1 MKTFIDKLE
10 KIEYLLMVVGIVI
23 TVVILF
29 AQVIL
34 RYVFNASLPW
44 IEEAGR
50 YLFIYFTWIGT
61 SLAASSGDHIR
72 VEILQ
77 NKFPGA
83 KKYLEILCHIVCGG
97 MAVFMLVFGIKLIS
111 VMRLNVA
118 VSPTMKIPMWICYF
132 VIPIAGALMII
143 KYVYLIILTAQGK
156 TVEKKASEEVKL

>member
-1 MKTFIDKLE
+1 MKPFIDKLE
-10 KIEYLLMVVGIVI
+10 KVEYFLMVVGIVI

-50 YLFIYFTWIGT
+50 YLFIYYTWIGT
-61 SLAASSGDHIR
+61 SLAASSSDHIR

-77 NKFPGA
+77 NKLPGA
-83 KKYLEILCHIVCGG
+83 KKYLEIACHIVCGA
-97 MAVFMLVFGIKLIS
+97 MAVFMLVYGIRLIQT
-111 VMRLNVA
+111 MRRNIA

-132 VIPIAGALMII
+132 IIPIAGGLMII
-143 KYVYLIILTAQGK
+143 KYVYLIIMTVQGK
-156 TVEKKASEEVKL
+156 TVEKKSSEEVKL